1 MSSKEGATRAG
12 PDRPEPE
19 DNVAARI
26 KLEREARGWSTVTL
40 AEKMA
45 EAGHPINQS
54 AIWRIESGKPRR
66 RVNLDEALGF
76 CKVFGISMSD
86 LSGPPLKISVAAR
99 QLIHLFTEKS
109 KEYLAQ
115 KDALD
120 QLYQEVRE
128 ARLALFAYADDHPE
142 QKDEIEELLRAHEA
156 AEGKAWAKRT
166 HPAFSELRK
175 KGKLPPPLS

>member
-1 MSSKEGATRAG
+1 MSSEEGATRAG
-12 PDRPEPE
+12 PGRPEPE

-26 KLEREARGWSTVTL
+26 KLEREALGWSTVTL

-76 CKVFGISMSD
+76 CAVFGISMSD
-86 LSGPPLKISVAAR
+86 LTGPPLKISVAAR
-99 QLIHLFTEKS
+99 QLIRLFTEKS

-120 QLYQEVRE
+120 QLYEEVRE
-128 ARLALFAYADDHPE
+128 ARLALYAYTDDHPE
-142 QKDEIEELLRAHEA
+142 QQDEIEELLRTHQA
-156 AEGKAWAKRT
+156 AEDEAWAKRT
-166 HPAFSELRK
+166 HPAFSGLRK
-175 KGKLPPPLS
+175 QGKLPPPLT